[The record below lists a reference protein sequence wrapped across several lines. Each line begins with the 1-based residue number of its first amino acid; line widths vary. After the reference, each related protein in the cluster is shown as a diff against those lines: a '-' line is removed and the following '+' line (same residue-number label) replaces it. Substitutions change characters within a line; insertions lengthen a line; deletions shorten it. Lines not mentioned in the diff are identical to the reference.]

1 MSVNVIKNINLHAS
15 CTNVHLWSN
24 KTVFSV
30 SKTDFMPWTHKY
42 IYFICEVSLYCI
54 YDVPYIEFSS
64 KMHYWFL
71 SLHIVT
77 HGTFCPPIS
86 YSFIVSHTYR
96 YLTPCNCT
104 YLDIH
109 RITYMPTTA
118 HFSKFSSFRNMCRR
132 RHAPGLTNIYFLT
145 FIRLRSNHVAPY
157 FESIIIYY
165 FS

>member
-1 MSVNVIKNINLHAS
+1 MWLRTSIYMFHIRMFICDQIKQYLAQVKQIS
-15 CTNVHLWSN
+15 CLE
-24 KTVFSV
+24 
-30 SKTDFMPWTHKY
+30 HKY

-77 HGTFCPPIS
+77 HGTFFSPIS

-118 HFSKFSSFRNMCRR
+118 HFSKFSSFCNMCRR